1 MDFKMVPGNAEAVM
15 FLIIIPI
22 LILFCLLLEIT
33 FDGPSKNLSNDFC
46 SLWRKKYDEDENK
59 MFGDFWSFFG
69 DCL

>member
-1 MDFKMVPGNAEAVM
+1 LHPCFVVKNYLVTDFKMVPGNAEAVM

-46 SLWRKKYDEDENK
+46 
-59 MFGDFWSFFG
+59 
-69 DCL
+69 

>member
-1 MDFKMVPGNAEAVM
+1 MVPGNAEAVM